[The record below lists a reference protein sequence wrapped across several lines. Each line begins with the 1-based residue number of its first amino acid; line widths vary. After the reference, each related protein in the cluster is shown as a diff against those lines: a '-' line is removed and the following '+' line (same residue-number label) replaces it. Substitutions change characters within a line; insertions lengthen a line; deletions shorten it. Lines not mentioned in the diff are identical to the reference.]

1 MRPPVALLLASFAA
15 LVAPAVAPAQEHA
28 HQQAQELRAVV
39 GPNFDILLTDANGAR
54 VRHLDPGTYTIHVE
68 DRSDFHNFHLSG
80 PGVNRATDV
89 EAVGTETWQVTFTDG
104 VYDYVCD
111 PHADAMRGTF
121 TVGTAT
127 LPPPATRL
135 TASVG
140 PRLTISLRNAAG
152 ARVTMLPAGAY
163 VITVRDRSRAHN
175 FVLSGP
181 GLRRATRARFTGT
194 VTWRV
199 TLRAGTY
206 RFFSASNARRLRGSF
221 HVH

>member
-1 MRPPVALLLASFAA
+1 MRRSAALLAASLAA
-15 LVAPAVAPAQEHA
+15 LAAPALAP
-28 HQQAQELRAVV
+28 AQELRAVV
-39 GPNFDILLTDANGAR
+39 GPNFDISLTDANGVR
-54 VRHLDPGTYTIHVE
+54 VRHLDPGTYTIRVE

-89 EAVGTETWQVTFTDG
+89 ESVGIETWQVTFTDG
-104 VYDYVCD
+104 IYDYVCD
-111 PHADAMRGTF
+111 PHADVMRGTF

-127 LPPPATRL
+127 LPPPPGRLVAT
-135 TASVG
+135 VG
-140 PRLTISLRNAAG
+140 PGRTIALRNAAG
-152 ARVTMLPAGAY
+152 ARVTMLAAGSY

-175 FVLSGP
+175 FVLTGP
-181 GLRRATRARFTGT
+181 GLRRATTARFNGT

-221 HVH
+221 RVH